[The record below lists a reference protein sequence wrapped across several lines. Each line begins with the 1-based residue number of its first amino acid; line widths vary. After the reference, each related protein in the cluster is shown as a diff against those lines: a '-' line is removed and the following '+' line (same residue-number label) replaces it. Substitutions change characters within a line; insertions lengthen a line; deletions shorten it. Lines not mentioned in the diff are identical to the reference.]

1 MCGFILGGICLVVLA
16 KILRRGC
23 CGRGRC
29 GGGGCGGGGCGGGHW
44 HGGWHGHGH
53 DHGHGYGPEGGG
65 GEGCWRGFGF
75 ADFLLRR
82 VSSEVHATPA
92 QEKVLREILEGLRDS
107 MSKNREV
114 LSAARAD
121 IAKTLR
127 SESFSE
133 EALAEV
139 VARHDEVH
147 DRMRK
152 SVVDALAKLH
162 TTFDAAQRE
171 KLAELIA
178 NGPFF
183 RRW

>member
-1 MCGFILGGICLVVLA
+1 VGAGAAEAGAAEAGAAGG
-16 KILRRGC
+16 
-23 CGRGRC
+23 GRGRW
-29 GGGGCGGGGCGGGHW
+29 GGGCG
-44 HGGWHGHGH
+44 
-53 DHGHGYGPEGGG
+53 HGHGYGPDG
-65 GEGCWRGFGF
+65 GEDGGHRGYGF
-75 ADFLLRR
+75 ADFVLRR
-82 VSSEVHATPA
+82 VSSEVNATPA
-92 QEKVLREILEGLRDS
+92 QEKVLREVLDGLRAS

-139 VARHDEVH
+139 IARHDEVH

-152 SVVDALAKLH
+152 AVVDALAKVH
-162 TTFDAAQRE
+162 TSFDTAQRE

-178 NGPFF
+178 HGPSFGRF
-183 RRW
+183 

>member
-1 MCGFILGGICLVVLA
+1 MCGLIFGSICLIALVKV
-16 KILRRGC
+16 LRRG

-29 GGGGCGGGGCGGGHW
+29 GGGGCGGGGCGGGGC
-44 HGGWHGHGH
+44 GGGRGRWGGGCG
-53 DHGHGYGPEGGG
+53 HGHGYGPDG
-65 GEGCWRGFGF
+65 GEDGGHRGYGF
-75 ADFLLRR
+75 ADFVLRR
-82 VSSEVHATPA
+82 VSSEVNATPA
-92 QEKVLREILEGLRDS
+92 QEKVLCEVLDGLRAS

-139 VARHDEVH
+139 IARHDEVH

-152 SVVDALAKLH
+152 AVVDALAKVH
-162 TTFDAAQRE
+162 TSFDTAQRE

-178 NGPFF
+178 HGPSFGRF
-183 RRW
+183 

>member
-1 MCGFILGGICLVVLA
+1 MCGLIFGSICLIALVKV
-16 KILRRGC
+16 LRRG

-29 GGGGCGGGGCGGGHW
+29 GGGGCGGGGCCGGRGRWGGGC
-44 HGGWHGHGH
+44 G
-53 DHGHGYGPEGGG
+53 HGHGYGPDG
-65 GEGCWRGFGF
+65 GEDGGHRGYGF
-75 ADFLLRR
+75 ADFVLRR
-82 VSSEVHATPA
+82 VSSEVNATPA
-92 QEKVLREILEGLRDS
+92 QEKVLREVLDGLRAS

-139 VARHDEVH
+139 IARHDEVH

-152 SVVDALAKLH
+152 AVVDALAKVH
-162 TTFDAAQRE
+162 TSFDTAQRE

-178 NGPFF
+178 HGPSFGRF
-183 RRW
+183 